1 MTDDELPN
9 DEKRLLRSEVSRSQ
23 RRSRTSLSQ
32 TLSDFVILSSFVIR
46 HSSFVIR
53 HSSFVIR
60 HWVFRHFETSV
71 AIEFVVITLRRP

>member
-53 HSSFVIR
+53 HWVFR

>member
-32 TLSDFVILSSFVIR
+32 TLSDFVILSSFVIGY
-46 HSSFVIR
+46 FVILKR
-53 HSSFVIR
+53 RLRSSL
-60 HWVFRHFETSV
+60 W
-71 AIEFVVITLRRP
+71 